1 MATVSKTHVYINE
14 EFAKQ
19 IEAADGDK
27 LLQEKVIA
35 DILQRKQKE
44 VTYEME
50 ILNEQVLEFKL
61 ASSKFERAMSEAYD
75 QQEVKIQAL
84 IDNVCDQHSKV
95 NDAARKLASQINP
108 VRQEIDSML
117 KALESFDQR
126 LTSINQYRINDF
138 LAIVERIAALSE
150 QDKVLM
156 LKLMGCNNE

>member
-1 MATVSKTHVYINE
+1 MTTINKTHVYVNE

-19 IEAADGDK
+19 IQAADGDK

-61 ASSKFERAMSEAYD
+61 AGSKFERAMSEAYD
-75 QQEVKIQAL
+75 QQEAKIQTL
-84 IDNVCDQHSKV
+84 IDKVCDQHSKV
-95 NDAARKLASQINP
+95 NEAARKLANQINP
-108 VRQEIDSML
+108 VRQEIDGML

-150 QDKVLM
+150 QDKEMM
-156 LKLMGCNNE
+156 LKLLGSK

>member
-1 MATVSKTHVYINE
+1 MNTVNKTHVYINE

-27 LLQEKVIA
+27 LLQEKVVS

-44 VTYEME
+44 VTYEMS
-50 ILNEQVLEFKL
+50 ILDEQVLEFKL
-61 ASSKFERAMSEAYD
+61 AGSKFERAMSEAYD
-75 QQEVKIQAL
+75 QQEAKIQTL

-108 VRQEIDSML
+108 VRQEIECML
-117 KALESFDQR
+117 KALELFDQR

-138 LAIVERIAALSE
+138 LAIVERIANLSE
-150 QDKVLM
+150 QDKTLM
-156 LKLMGCNNE
+156 LKLLGV